1 MIPTSRTTNTIRR
14 AILVFVPA
22 TLAGLAVI
30 YLLFR
35 AQDEAARSIAF
46 ANEEKIVEIGA
57 QRLVFALS
65 GVASD
70 LRYLAEQEVLH
81 RLLATGDTAARQEL
95 AADYLSFATH
105 KHNYDQVRFL
115 DVDGR
120 EVVRV
125 NWNGGVP
132 SVVPDEELQGKA
144 DRDYVHE
151 TLKLGAGQIYVSP
164 FDLNVERGAIEQP
177 IKPVVRFATP
187 VFDADGRRRGL
198 IVLNYFGQRLL
209 DRISALVITGREQ
222 LWLLNAEGYWLRG
235 PSPDV
240 EWAFMYPGRGDRS
253 FARAY
258 PEAWTAI
265 RSAREPGQIVLA
277 GDLVTYAGI
286 STDLIAAP
294 ADEAGSSSTQ
304 PQSWILLSYV
314 PAALLAEQSA
324 GLKRDLGVAAVA
336 LLLLLAAV
344 AWIVARHWTAR
355 LLGEESLRHSE
366 ARFRNLF
373 DSAPDAVVITDAGGR
388 IALANAQAEELF
400 GYARDELI
408 GQPVEVLVPEQYRAG
423 HIGHRAGYVA
433 APRPRAMGAGLKLVA
448 RRRDGSEVPVA
459 ISLSP
464 SQTPQ
469 GMMVFCD
476 IRDIT
481 REREVEQRVE
491 AMNDRLV
498 RDNAELDSLNKEL
511 EAFSYSVSHDLR
523 APLRAIDGFSQALLE
538 DNAEQ
543 LDASGRDYLMRVR
556 NAAQRMGMLIDDL
569 LKLAR
574 VTRTEINRDDVDMGA
589 LARDIALTLRENT
602 PLRAAEIRIADGLN
616 AHADARLLRIALE
629 NLLGNAW
636 KFTAQQ
642 DPARIEFGETWQD
655 GERAYFVRDN
665 GVGFDMAYA
674 GRLFGAFQRL
684 HQDGQFPGTGI
695 GLATVQRIIRR
706 HGGRVWA
713 EAEAGKGAT
722 FYFTI

>member
-1 MIPTSRTTNTIRR
+1 MIPTSRTASTIRR

-22 TLAGLAVI
+22 ALVGVAVI

-35 AQDEAARSIAF
+35 AQDEAARSIDF
-46 ANEEKIVEIGA
+46 ANEEKVVEIGR
-57 QRLVFALS
+57 QRLAFALS
-65 GVASD
+65 AVTSD
-70 LRYLAEQEVLH
+70 LQYLAGQKALQ
-81 RLLATGDTAARQEL
+81 RLLATDDTAARQEL

-105 KHNYDQVRFL
+105 KQNYDQIRFL
-115 DVDGR
+115 RLDGR
-120 EVVRV
+120 EVIRV
-125 NWNGGVP
+125 NWNNGEPIVI
-132 SVVPDEELQGKA
+132 PDEELQDKT
-144 DRDYVHE
+144 DRSYVQE
-151 TLKLGAGQIYVSP
+151 TLKLDAGQIYVSP
-164 FDLNVERGAIEQP
+164 LDLNVEQGAIELP
-177 IKPVVRFATP
+177 LKPMVRFGMP
-187 VFDADGRRRGL
+187 VFDDEGRKRGL

-209 DRISALVITGREQ
+209 DRIAALAITGREQ

-240 EWAFMYPGRGDRS
+240 EWAFMYPDRKDRS
-253 FARAY
+253 FAQAH
-258 PEAWTAI
+258 PEVWKAI
-265 RSAREPGQIVLA
+265 RTGSEPGQLVID
-277 GDLVTYAGI
+277 GDLVTYARI
-286 STDLIAAP
+286 S
-294 ADEAGSSSTQ
+294 ADALPGLTSEDEPSAVQ
-304 PQSWILLSYV
+304 PQSWILLSYLSATV
-314 PAALLAEQSA
+314 FAERTA
-324 GLKRDLGVAAVA
+324 GLSRNLTRAAVV
-336 LLLLLAAV
+336 LLLLFAGV
-344 AWIVARHWTAR
+344 AWVVARHWIAR
-355 LLGEESLRHSE
+355 QQSEESLRHSE
-366 ARFRNLF
+366 ARFRNLL
-373 DSAPDAVVITDAGGR
+373 DSAPDAVVITDSAGR
-388 IALANAQAEELF
+388 IALTNMQTEQLF

-408 GQPVEVLVPEQYRAG
+408 GQSVDMLLPERYRG
-423 HIGHRAGYVA
+423 RHVGHRAAYVA
-433 APRPRAMGAGLKLVA
+433 APRARAMGAELKLAA
-448 RRRDGSEVPVA
+448 RRRDGTEVPVA

-464 SQTPQ
+464 SQTAQ

-481 REREVEQRVE
+481 REREVEQRIE
-491 AMNDRLV
+491 AMNERLV

-511 EAFSYSVSHDLR
+511 ESFSYSVSHDLR

-538 DNAEQ
+538 DYADR
-543 LDASGRDYLMRVR
+543 LDAGGRDYLERVR
-556 NAAQRMGMLIDDL
+556 NAAQRMGHLIDDL

-574 VTRTEINRDDVDMGA
+574 VTRSEVNRDSVDMGA
-589 LARDIALTLRENT
+589 LAREIATGLQEGA
-602 PLRAAEIRIADGLN
+602 PERAAEIHIADGLQ

-642 DPARIEFGETWQD
+642 APARIELGETWQD
-655 GERAYFVRDN
+655 GARAFFVRDN